1 MLTVVPELSTAYTS
15 KMSRSA
21 AETAIPSKF
30 QWHSIVLALIE
41 VQDAVAVLVPSTSSG
56 RASPAEYLHKR
67 AIQRVPLASLAGVCK
82 AILLSL

>member
-1 MLTVVPELSTAYTS
+1 M
-15 KMSRSA
+15 
-21 AETAIPSKF
+21 
-30 QWHSIVLALIE
+30 E
-41 VQDAVAVLVPSTSSG
+41 VQDAVDVLVPSTSSG